1 MQFSKK
7 AIKEFK
13 EIYRK
18 EFNEEIDDKTARK
31 MAGRLLILF
40 KAVYGPLIK
49 NNYESN
55 KRK

>member
-1 MQFSKK
+1 MQFNKK

-49 NNYESN
+49 NNHESN
-55 KRK
+55 KKR

>member
-1 MQFSKK
+1 MQFNKK

-18 EFNEEIDDKTARK
+18 EFNEKIDDETARK
-31 MAGRLLILF
+31 MAQRLLILF

-49 NNYESN
+49 NNHESN
-55 KRK
+55 KKR